1 MAERLIVNLN
11 RFNIPYGQVPM
22 AKSEKNIRRRVW
34 HVIYT
39 PIHTLKPG
47 LQKHGNVNRNFKTV
61 KDHFYKVDVEISNNP
76 KICRFLPTF
85 FQLVGRQESTNFWV
99 I

>member
-47 LQKHGNVNRNFKTV
+47 SQKHGNVNRNFKTV
-61 KDHFYKVDVEISNNP
+61 RTG
-76 KICRFLPTF
+76 RF
-85 FQLVGRQESTNFWV
+85 
-99 I
+99 

>member
-47 LQKHGNVNRNFKTV
+47 SQKHGNVNRNFKTV
-61 KDHFYKVDVEISNNP
+61 RIGRFFRFQFPTLSDAENMRNCVSYQYKVM
-76 KICRFLPTF
+76 K
-85 FQLVGRQESTNFWV
+85 
-99 I
+99 